1 MRLQLYAKVKK
12 MHRKYLK
19 LSSIAMHQ
27 KHLRLLAMET
37 LKSIYD
43 MNLLK
48 MEQTKTRNKKIKA
61 SWYFN
66 CLRKEIS
73 IVLSK

>member
-1 MRLQLYAKVKK
+1 M
-12 MHRKYLK
+12 
-19 LSSIAMHQ
+19 AMHK

-66 CLRKEIS
+66 CLCKEIL